1 LVFVILVIPEDV
13 IVDITDGVTKD
24 VVVGLYVDIG
34 VVVIHTV
41 IVLITLLLGVVQL
54 DGLGVANWLTE
65 TLEVEL

>member
-54 DGLGVANWLTE
+54 DGLGVAN
-65 TLEVEL
+65 